1 MPRFQGEDSIMFDHS
16 LHGITSR
23 RRFLRTASCGFGFLA
38 LADLCT
44 RAAAA
49 DAQNPLAAKP
59 PHFKARAKRV
69 IFLFMAG
76 APSHVDTFDYKPRLQ
91 ADDGKLVAKGNPRK
105 LLKSPFKFS
114 QYGKSGFWFPETL
127 PNLAKHADDL
137 CLLNSMY
144 TDIPAHSQAII
155 EMHTGNFRFL
165 RPSMGAWALYGL
177 GTDNTDLP
185 GFIALNGQGAGAQI
199 FGSAFLPAAFQA
211 TRINST
217 RPRQG
222 GGVANI
228 ENPRLSAE
236 LQRKQ
241 LDLLASLNRQR
252 LERDQVNPG
261 LEGVIESYELAF
273 RMEGA
278 LPKLMDLSGETRAT
292 HESYGIGESGTDN
305 FGRQCLLARRF
316 AEAGVRFIEIGTG
329 FGWDHHTNLHQRMIA
344 SCHAVDKPMAGLLQ
358 DLKQRDL
365 LKDTLLVWGG
375 EFGRTPAAQ
384 NRDGRDHNAAGFSM
398 WLAGG
403 GVKHAYRHGA
413 TDEHGIAAVDNKMH
427 INDLHAT
434 MLYLLG
440 LDHEKLTYRY
450 SGRDYRL
457 TDLAGKVAK
466 DIIA

>member
-1 MPRFQGEDSIMFDHS
+1 MFDN
-16 LHGITSR
+16 LRNGATSR
-23 RRFLRTASCGFGFLA
+23 RRFLQTASCGFGFVA

-49 DAQNPLAAKP
+49 DSQNPLAAKP

-69 IFLFMAG
+69 IFMFMAG
-76 APSHVDTFDYKPRLQ
+76 APSHVDTFDYKPKLH
-91 ADDGKLVAKGNPRK
+91 ADDGKPVAKDNPRK
-105 LLKSPFKFS
+105 LLKSPFEFS
-114 QYGKSGFWFPETL
+114 QHGKSGLWLPDTL

-137 CLLNSMY
+137 CLLNSMH
-144 TDIPAHSQAII
+144 TDLPAHAQATI

-165 RPSMGAWALYGL
+165 RPSMGAWSLYGL
-177 GTDNTDLP
+177 GTENTDLP
-185 GFIALNGQGAGAQI
+185 GFITLNPPGGGAQI
-199 FGSAFLPAAFQA
+199 FGSAFLPASFQG
-211 TRINST
+211 TRIDST
-217 RPRQG
+217 PHSRG
-222 GGVANI
+222 GGVADI
-228 ENPRLSAE
+228 ENPRVSAE

-241 LDLLASLNRQR
+241 LDLLASLNRER
-252 LERDQVNPG
+252 LERDKVNPG

-278 LPKLMDLSGETRAT
+278 LPELMDLSQETQAT
-292 HESYGIGESGTDN
+292 HKAYGIDEQATEN
-305 FGRQCLLARRF
+305 FGRQCLFARRF

-329 FGWDHHTNLHQRMIA
+329 FRWDHHTNLHKGLIA
-344 SCHAVDKPMAGLLQ
+344 SCHAVDKPIAALLQ

-365 LKDTLLVWGG
+365 LKDTLLIWGG

-384 NRDGRDHNAAGFSM
+384 NPDGRDHNAAGFSM
-398 WLAGG
+398 WMAGG
-403 GVKHAYRHGA
+403 GVKKGYRHGA
-413 TDEHGIAAVDNKMH
+413 TDEHGGAAIDKKMH

-434 MLYLLG
+434 MLHLLG

-457 TDLAGKVAK
+457 TDLAGQVAK

>member
-1 MPRFQGEDSIMFDHS
+1 MFVS
-16 LHGITSR
+16 NQNVMVSR
-23 RRFLRTASCGFGFLA
+23 RRFLRTASCGFGYVA

-49 DAQNPLAAKP
+49 EDKNPLAAKP

-69 IFLFMAG
+69 IFMFMAG
-76 APSHVDTFDYKPRLQ
+76 APSHVDTFDYKPKLQ
-91 ADDGKLVAKGNPRK
+91 ADDGKPAAKGNPRK

-114 QYGKSGFWFPETL
+114 KHGKSGMWLPDTL

-137 CLLNSMY
+137 CLLHSMY
-144 TDIPAHSQAII
+144 TDIPAHAQAII

-165 RPSMGAWALYGL
+165 RPSMGAWTLYGL
-177 GTDNTDLP
+177 GTENTDLP
-185 GFIALNGQGAGAQI
+185 GFITLNPPGGGAQPS
-199 FGSAFLPAAFQA
+199 GSAFLPAAFQG
-211 TRINST
+211 TRINSAA
-217 RPRQG
+217 RQG

-228 ENPRLSAE
+228 ENPRISAE

-252 LERDQVNPG
+252 LERDKVNPG

-278 LPKLMDLSGETRAT
+278 LPKLMDLTEETKAT
-292 HESYGIGESGTDN
+292 HAAYGIGEKGTDA

-316 AEAGVRFIEIGTG
+316 AEAGVRFIEIGTA
-329 FGWDHHTNLHQRMIA
+329 FRWDQHTNLRNGLTANCQ
-344 SCHAVDKPMAGLLQ
+344 AVDKPIAGLLQ

-375 EFGRTPAAQ
+375 EFGRTPSAQ
-384 NRDGRDHNAAGFSM
+384 NPDGRDHNAAGFSM
-398 WLAGG
+398 WMAGG
-403 GVKHAYRHGA
+403 GVKKGYRHGA
-413 TDEHGIAAVDNKMH
+413 TDEHGGVAVDKKMH

-457 TDLAGKVAK
+457 TDLAGVVAK
-466 DIIA
+466 DIVA